1 VSMQKKRKFLSEE
14 EFHNLLSY
22 VKGQADSARKK
33 GSSRAVIDEI
43 IINILLIG
51 GLRAK
56 ELCSLRIRDVPVIHS
71 ENSIWIRNSN
81 EQVVRKILIN
91 EEFVDLLERF
101 VTIYR
106 KKANQQDFL
115 LQSERGNPFSYF
127 SLYCKIKRIETNSGI
142 GPLSPA
148 VLRHTYVIR
157 LYNAEQDLRY
167 VQDQAG
173 YTSYRSIAPYLNS
186 DQADKNVEMPQ
197 ICEACSAK
205 IVPGCGK
212 RIESGQF
219 LCQDCLKYFRE
230 SKP

>member
-1 VSMQKKRKFLSEE
+1 MQKKRKFLSEE

-22 VKGQADSARKK
+22 VKEQADFARKK
-33 GSSRAVIDEI
+33 GASRAVIDEI
-43 IINILLIG
+43 IINMLLIG

-56 ELCSLRIRDVPVIHS
+56 ELCSLRIRDIPVIHG
-71 ENSIWIRNSN
+71 ENSIWIRNSD
-81 EQVVRKILIN
+81 EQVIRKILIT
-91 EEFVDLLERF
+91 EEFIDLLKRF
-101 VTIYR
+101 VTIYK
-106 KKANQQDFL
+106 KKANQQEFL

-127 SLYCKIKRIETNSGI
+127 SLYCKIKRIEANSGI

-157 LYNAEQDLRY
+157 LYNTEQDLRY

-186 DQADKNVEMPQ
+186 DRDDKEVEVPQ

-205 IVPGCGK
+205 IVPSCGK

-219 LCQDCLKYFRE
+219 LCQDCLKYFRG
-230 SKP
+230 SNG